1 MVEAAIRFRL
11 QATVDNPRN
20 SVKVIAA
27 RIGIDRV
34 TLWRVLS
41 GGHASARTIRLIT
54 AFDATT
60 ATPKRI

>member
-1 MVEAAIRFRL
+1 MQIQIL
-11 QATVDNPRN
+11 VDDPRA

-34 TLWRVLS
+34 TLWRVLTQ
-41 GGHASARTIRLIT
+41 GAAHPRTLRKLL
-54 AFDATT
+54 AFTATT